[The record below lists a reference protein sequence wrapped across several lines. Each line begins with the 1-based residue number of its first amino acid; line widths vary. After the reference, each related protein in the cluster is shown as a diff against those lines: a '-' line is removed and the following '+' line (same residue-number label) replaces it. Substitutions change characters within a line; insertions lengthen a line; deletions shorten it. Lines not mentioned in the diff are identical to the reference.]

1 MPEKIELGDIAEDTI
16 TKYRGVV
23 VGFTKHITG
32 CDRFTI
38 QSQDIKDGKIPDAYT
53 FDVTTVIL
61 IERGA
66 VKPSVMVERLPEPE
80 RKAGGPASVALDA
93 HRVAGR

>member
-1 MPEKIELGDIAEDTI
+1 MSDKIELGDLAEDTI

-23 VGFTKHITG
+23 VGFTKHLTG
-32 CDRFTI
+32 CDRYTL

-53 FDVTTVIL
+53 FDVTTVTL

-66 VKPSVMVERLPEPE
+66 VKPARRVEPLPEPV
-80 RKAGGPASVALDA
+80 RKAGGPPS
-93 HRVAGR
+93 RVERMTR